1 MFLALLII
9 MSLILS
15 VTVNTFIKGIIYSSV
30 DERDDIDEESTSGII
45 LTAVGVILISNM
57 IPFTLGAIIGLYAI
71 L

>member
-1 MFLALLII
+1 